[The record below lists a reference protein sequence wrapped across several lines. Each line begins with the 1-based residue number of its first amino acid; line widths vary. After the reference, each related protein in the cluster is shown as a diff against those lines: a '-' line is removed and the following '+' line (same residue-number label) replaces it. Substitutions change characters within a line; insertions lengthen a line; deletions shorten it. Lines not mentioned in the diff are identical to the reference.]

1 MRKSPYDRILR
12 KKLKEQHLNTVFKFY
27 AVKNIS

>member
-1 MRKSPYDRILR
+1 MRKNPHDRILR
-12 KKLKEQHLNTVFKFY
+12 MKLKEQHLNTVPKFC